1 MRALGYFTFD
11 PDTGKGPL
19 SYPELFRAF
28 VAYCEEGRHIRV
40 GVYDDPKGQEG
51 GVGWRSMLD
60 FISGSGLGYL
70 VVVPD
75 AGRLGGSLEQQVAR
89 LLELDAL
96 SCQVVC
102 DDRDFPD
109 PLQNA
114 LRGSSSAAGRSA
126 RIRQGMM
133 AKAAQG
139 LGLGK
144 PPYGYRIIAD
154 GTFRVVAE
162 EADVVALIFKQ
173 YLESNDGVRAV
184 ASMLN
189 DRGLRTR
196 TGRRWSMVTVRDIL
210 RNTAYIGT
218 YRRFGLRIPGSYQ
231 PIVTPGDFRQA
242 QERMHERSPARR
254 SPRGS
259 PFLLSGVVFC
269 GYCGQRMMGVT
280 RKQAWRR
287 KDGQRARAE
296 YRYYQ
301 CQSRIN
307 RNECDYHTTRAD
319 DIEEQVARAVREKL
333 LSGERGDGADSG
345 SWMAH
350 ERAQST
356 ARLRVLDKR
365 FMEGVQRAASGGL
378 TLGQLRAGVDRLR
391 AAKQALNDR
400 IDQTSEKASAQALL
414 EANAARFIDDW
425 DSLAQDQRREL
436 LRSVVAKVTVKDG
449 RAEVSLA

>member
-11 PDTGKGPL
+11 PNAGKGAL
-19 SYPELFRAF
+19 SYQELFKAF

-51 GVGWRSMLD
+51 GVGWGSMLD
-60 FISGSGLGYL
+60 FIRGSGLGYL

-75 AGRLGGSLEQQVAR
+75 ARRLGGSLEQQVAC

-114 LRGSSSAAGRSA
+114 LRGSGGVAGRSE

-144 PPYGYRIIAD
+144 PPYGYRIVAD
-154 GTFRVVAE
+154 GTFRVVEE

-173 YLESNDGVRAV
+173 YLESNGGVRAV

-231 PIVTPGDFRQA
+231 PIVTPGEFRQA
-242 QERMHERSPARR
+242 QERMRERSPGRR
-254 SPRGS
+254 NPRGS
-259 PFLLSGVVFC
+259 PFLLSGMVFC

-280 RKQAWRR
+280 RRQSWRR

-307 RNECDYHTTRAD
+307 RNECDYRTTRAD

-345 SWMAH
+345 SWLAH

-356 ARLRVLDKR
+356 ARLRALDKR

-378 TLGQLRAGVDRLR
+378 TLGQLRAGAERLR
-391 AAKQALNDR
+391 AAKQALNER
-400 IDQTSEKASAQALL
+400 IKQTSERASAQALL

-436 LRSVVAKVTVKDG
+436 LRSVVARVTVKDG